1 MSNRKCCVGVLLL
14 AVSKVSVDGFT
25 IRHGQQKHLIYNDLG
40 LQMIQTVDK
49 HPTTTKSDDFVKQE
63 IEKHLDDIH
72 SSLTDDSNV
81 SNEVTHSPPTAS
93 GVTNRRDPRPFPLSL
108 IVDQQEIKHAL
119 LLSAVNSRAIGVVL
133 SGGRGTGKS
142 VIARSMQQIVPSH
155 ISRIKE

>member
-1 MSNRKCCVGVLLL
+1 
-14 AVSKVSVDGFT
+14 
-25 IRHGQQKHLIYNDLG
+25 
-40 LQMIQTVDK
+40 MIQTVDK

-72 SSLTDDSNV
+72 SSLTDDSNVSNESSLIDDSNV